1 MRALTCGGP
10 GGGGSCLRARAGPD
24 PEAPHSHSDSVTLPG
39 RSDPRLSVIASDAGA
54 EDPPNAEVGRF
65 TLLSRQNPVPILQT
79 TARLRVSTI
88 PWAGARCSHG
98 SLRRSAVLGRAS
110 SFRLAWMEKRSR
122 RQVAPVHSEALYTLP
137 KLTWSTV
144 ASRISGNSL
153 QAPAQIHAIDLAEA
167 SAILNCSHEGSDDAS
182 TSKAAALLS
191 SVGESDGESDEEGAS
206 STNEEAE

>member
-1 MRALTCGGP
+1 MRALVA
-10 GGGGSCLRARAGPD
+10 ARAGGELP
-24 PEAPHSHSDSVTLPG
+24 PRPGGPRPRSPPFSHSDSVTLPG
-39 RSDPRLSVIASDAGA
+39 RSDPRFSVIASDAGA
-54 EDPPNAEVGRF
+54 EDPPNAEVDRF
-65 TLLSRQNPVPILQT
+65 TLLSRPNPVPILQT
-79 TARLRVSTI
+79 VLLSTI